1 MPCLASGREQR
12 TGIFHLPRLTR
23 RSKACAKAQT
33 RSMRLRTEGYCTM
46 NAESLVACLE
56 NLEPIFV
63 QASQAALRMQGNVK
77 HYNKLQTGNPAVDI
91 VTEADL
97 ATQESILGAMRST
110 SLVGCRLL
118 AEEDTKSVQ
127 AFAAESD
134 FYLGIDP
141 IDGTAV
147 YARGGEHFSTIVSLH
162 DGEKFLYMFIYFPAW
177 GWALKIARGTFTAS
191 GNSPDLSKV
200 DHLERTV
207 VYWSGDP
214 QANFPA
220 ETLSA
225 LRANGLEFRQMSSLG
240 IRSGTIELF
249 ALGKIAGVYYENM
262 NVYDGC
268 AEYVIASGRR
278 QPLYSDRAS
287 GSLRLSDIRIS
298 EKGNYYPGH
307 YLVLTNPLK

>member
-1 MPCLASGREQR
+1 MLNGARAYGECVAAAHWGRVTYAMIWEVWTAASQ
-12 TGIFHLPRLTR
+12 
-23 RSKACAKAQT
+23 
-33 RSMRLRTEGYCTM
+33 EGFSM
-46 NAESLVACLE
+46 NAESLVECLE

-63 QASQAALRMQGNVK
+63 QAGQAARRMQGSVK
-77 HYNKLQTGNPAVDI
+77 RYNKLQTGNPAIDI

-110 SLVGCRLL
+110 SLIGCRLL

-127 AFAAESD
+127 AFASESN

-147 YARGGEHFSTIVSLH
+147 YARGGEHFSSIVSLH
-162 DGEKFLYMFIYFPAW
+162 NGEKFLYMFIYFPAW
-177 GWALKIARGTFTAS
+177 DWTLKIARGRYTAS
-191 GNSPDLSKV
+191 GGPPNLSMF
-200 DHLERTV
+200 DRLERTV
-207 VYWSGDP
+207 AFWSGNP
-214 QANFPA
+214 TATISS
-220 ETLSA
+220 ETLA
-225 LRANGLEFRQMSSLG
+225 AIKAKGLEFRKMSSLG

-268 AEYVIASGRR
+268 AEYVIASGRG
-278 QPLYSDRAS
+278 QPLYSDSTS
-287 GSLRLSDIRIS
+287 GNLQLSDIRQS
-298 EKGNYYPGH
+298 AKGNYYPGY